1 MSGHSKWNNI
11 KNTKAKAD
19 AQRGK
24 IFTKIGREI
33 AVAVKNGGADPEI
46 NSKLADA
53 IQKARQNN
61 MPNDTIMRSIKK
73 ASGETGGANYEE
85 IIYEGYGPGG
95 SAVIVQCLTDNKNRT
110 AGDVRHLFDKYGAGL
125 GTTNSVGYM
134 FDVKGVFVVSKESK
148 VTEDELMEKALE
160 IGASDV
166 QTMEDVYL
174 VFSEK
179 EDFHIVKNE
188 IEKIQE
194 IKIESMSIDYV
205 PNNLMPLAEEHNE
218 KFEKL
223 IDSLEEL
230 DDVQNVYH
238 NVE

>member
-33 AVAVKNGGADPEI
+33 AVAVKNGGSDPEI

-61 MPNDTIMRSIKK
+61 MPNDTILRSIKK

-95 SAVIVQCLTDNKNRT
+95 SDVIVQCLTDNKNRT

-134 FDVKGVFVVSKESK
+134 FSIKGVFVISKESK
-148 VTEDELMEKALE
+148 ITEDELMEKALE

-174 VFSEK
+174 IFSEK
-179 EDFHIVKNE
+179 EDFHTVKKE
-188 IEKIQE
+188 IEKLTE
-194 IKIESMSIDYV
+194 LKIESMSIDYV
-205 PNNLMPLAEEHNE
+205 PNSLMPLGEEHNE

-230 DDVQNVYH
+230 DDVQNVFH